1 MEQTMNDYEMMNQ
14 RVDNLRL
21 KLYYLIRKEDNIKA
35 LKADIMKELLDTR
48 RQITQV
54 DKQDQLMNLR
64 IPEA

>member
-1 MEQTMNDYEMMNQ
+1 MNDYEMMNQ